1 MEINPNFS
9 DNAKNDF
16 SLVEK
21 AKEGNQKAYAELMQR
36 YKDSIFFMVLKMVN
50 NKDDAMDITVT
61 TFAKAFENLEKYRP
75 EFAFSTW
82 LFRIATNGSIDFIR
96 KKKLTTTSIDSMG
109 GSGEN
114 GDDRIFEIKSDVLNP
129 EETSI
134 KKQQTEQLKEII
146 DKLPARYKT
155 LIVLRYFDELS
166 YEEIAEQL
174 DLPLGTVKAQLFRG
188 RDLLSNILGKRK
200 KSETSDF

>member
-75 EFAFSTW
+75 DYAFSTW

-96 KKKLTTTSIDSMG
+96 KKKIATTSIDSMG
-109 GSGEN
+109 YDGGE
-114 GDDRIFEIKSDVLNP
+114 DKVFEIKSDVLNP
-129 EETSI
+129 EEHSI
-134 KKQQTEQLKEII
+134 KKQQTEQLKEVI

-188 RDLLSNILGKRK
+188 RDLLSNVLTRRK
-200 KSETSDF
+200 KSSKSDF

>member
-16 SLVEK
+16 SLVER
-21 AKEGNQKAYAELMQR
+21 AKTGNQKAYAELMQR

-96 KKKLTTTSIDSMG
+96 KKKLATTSIDAMG

-114 GDDRIFEIKSDVLNP
+114 GDDRIFEIKSDGLNP

-155 LIVLRYFDELS
+155 LIILRYFDELS
-166 YEEIAEQL
+166 YEEIAERL

-200 KSETSDF
+200 KSQTSDF

>member
-1 MEINPNFS
+1 MEVNPNFS

-16 SLVEK
+16 SLVER
-21 AKEGNQKAYAELMQR
+21 AKEGDQKAYAELMQR

-75 EFAFSTW
+75 DYAFSTW

-96 KKKLTTTSIDSMG
+96 KKRIQTTSIDGMR
-109 GSGEN
+109 
-114 GDDRIFEIKSDVLNP
+114 GDDSDDRVYEIKSDVLNP

-146 DKLPARYKT
+146 DKLPPRYRT
-155 LIVLRYFDELS
+155 LIILRYFDELS

-188 RDLLSNILGKRK
+188 RDLLSNVLSRRK
-200 KSETSDF
+200 KSLKSDF

>member
-16 SLVEK
+16 SLVER
-21 AKEGNQKAYAELMQR
+21 AKTGNQKAYAELMQR

-96 KKKLTTTSIDSMG
+96 KKKLATTSIDAMG

-114 GDDRIFEIKSDVLNP
+114 GDDRIFEIKSDGLNP

-155 LIVLRYFDELS
+155 LIILRYFDELS
-166 YEEIAEQL
+166 YEEIAERL

>member
-1 MEINPNFS
+1 MEVNPNFS

-16 SLVEK
+16 SLVER
-21 AKEGNQKAYAELMQR
+21 AKTGEQKAYAELMQR

-96 KKKLTTTSIDSMG
+96 KKKIATTSIDVLNG
-109 GSGEN
+109 GEN
-114 GDDRIFEIKSDVLNP
+114 NEDRVFEIKSDVLNP

-146 DKLPARYKT
+146 DKLPPRYKT
-155 LIVLRYFDELS
+155 LIILRYFDELS

-188 RDLLSNILGKRK
+188 RDLLSNVLSKRL
-200 KSETSDF
+200 KSEKSDF